1 MHSAESLL
9 IEERRDRL
17 SYGVWYGFT
26 NLQKRADKGKEAM
39 IIMILV
45 IDVGNT
51 HTVIGVY
58 NDRKLVTYWRIS
70 TDLNKTED
78 EYGMLVKNLLSDSK
92 LSFSDIKSIVIS
104 CVIPPVNWI
113 LKKMSL
119 DYFKISPIIVGPGI
133 KTGICIKLDNP
144 KEVGADRIV
153 NAIAAYKLYGGPV
166 IIVDFGTA
174 TTFCAISKEGDYLG
188 GAIAPGIEISAE
200 ALFEKTAKLPK
211 IELVKP
217 KHSIG
222 SNTISAM
229 QSGMFFGY
237 LGLVNELIRRFKR
250 KLGEDSVVV
259 ATGGQAELMGNESKF
274 IDKINPFLT
283 LQGLRMVY
291 EMNK

>member
-1 MHSAESLL
+1 M
-9 IEERRDRL
+9 
-17 SYGVWYGFT
+17 
-26 NLQKRADKGKEAM
+26 
-39 IIMILV
+39 MILV

-58 NDRKLVTYWRIS
+58 KEEKLLGHWRIS
-70 TDLNKTED
+70 TDLDKTED
-78 EYGMLVKNLLSDSK
+78 EYGMLVKSLLSDSN
-92 LSFSDIKSIVIS
+92 LSFSDIKSAVIS
-104 CVIPPVNWI
+104 CVIPPVTWI
-113 LKKMSL
+113 LKKMSV
-119 DYFKISPIIVGPGI
+119 DYFRVSPIIVGPGTKTEIYI
-133 KTGICIKLDNP
+133 KTDNP

-174 TTFCAISKEGDYLG
+174 TTFCAVDKEGVYLG
-188 GAIAPGIEISAE
+188 GAITPGIEISAE

-211 IELVKP
+211 IEFIKP

-222 SNTISAM
+222 SNTITAM

-237 LGLVNELIRRFKR
+237 LGLTNELIRRFKR
-250 KLGEDSVVV
+250 ELGEDSVVV
-259 ATGGQAELMGNESKF
+259 ATGGQAELMGNESKL

-283 LQGLRMVY
+283 LQGLRMIY

>member
-1 MHSAESLL
+1 M
-9 IEERRDRL
+9 
-17 SYGVWYGFT
+17 
-26 NLQKRADKGKEAM
+26 
-39 IIMILV
+39 MILV

-58 NDRKLVTYWRIS
+58 KEEKLQGHWRIS

-78 EYGMLVKNLLSDSK
+78 EYGMLVKSLLSDSN
-92 LSFSDIKSIVIS
+92 LSFSDIKSVVIS
-104 CVIPPVNWI
+104 CVIPPVTWI
-113 LKKMSL
+113 LKKMSM
-119 DYFKISPIIVGPGI
+119 DYFKVSPVIVGPGTKTEIYI
-133 KTGICIKLDNP
+133 KTDNP

-174 TTFCAISKEGDYLG
+174 TTFCAVNKEGVYLG
-188 GAIAPGIEISAE
+188 GSITPGIEISAE

-211 IELVKP
+211 IEFIKP

-222 SNTISAM
+222 SNTITAM

-237 LGLVNELIRRFKR
+237 LGLTNELIRRFK
-250 KLGEDSVVV
+250 KELGEDSVVV
-259 ATGGQAELMGNESKF
+259 ATGGQAELMGNESKL

-283 LQGLRMVY
+283 LQGLRMIY